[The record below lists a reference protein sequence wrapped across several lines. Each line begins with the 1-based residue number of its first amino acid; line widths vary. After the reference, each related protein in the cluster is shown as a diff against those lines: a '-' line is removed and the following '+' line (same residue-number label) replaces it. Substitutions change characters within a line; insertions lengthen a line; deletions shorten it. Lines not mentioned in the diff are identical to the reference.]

1 LGAVPTDP
9 FSLSPCSLRRG
20 TENKRLVVKDF
31 FHQNIKTYLTLGDE
45 VEQRRPQLA
54 TGLDQIVQTATS
66 GMLEVRRARVEGS
79 ASFRARST
87 WAGPQHYGVCVYLRS
102 RDVHFSLERSRHLPS
117 SFGQASRHY
126 GITNF
131 SIRVNVK
138 QGYSE
143 MAI

>member
-1 LGAVPTDP
+1 MLLFPGPLAHFAVVEDQVVPWGRYQPTP
-9 FSLSPCSLRRG
+9 FHYLHVLSG
-20 TENKRLVVKDF
+20 VV
-31 FHQNIKTYLTLGDE
+31 LTLGDE

-54 TGLDQIVQTATS
+54 TGLDQIVQT
-66 GMLEVRRARVEGS
+66 
-79 ASFRARST
+79 
-87 WAGPQHYGVCVYLRS
+87 
-102 RDVHFSLERSRHLPS
+102 S